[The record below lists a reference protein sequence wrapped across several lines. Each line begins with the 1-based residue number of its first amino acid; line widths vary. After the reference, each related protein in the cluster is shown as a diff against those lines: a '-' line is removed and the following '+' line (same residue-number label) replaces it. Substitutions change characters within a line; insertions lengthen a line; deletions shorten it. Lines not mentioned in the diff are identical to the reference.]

1 MSGRRVLLT
10 GGSGFIGRHCI
21 ADLQA
26 RGYEV
31 HATTSRTPAAS
42 DGVHWHRADL
52 LNGDETAALMTKV
65 RPDSLLHL
73 AWYAEHGKFWQALEN
88 LDWVR
93 ASIALLR
100 AFIAGGG
107 RRAVFAGSCA
117 EYDWADGHCRED
129 STPLRPQGLYGV
141 SKHAFHLIA
150 EEAARRNGISCAWG
164 RIFFLYG
171 PDEQP
176 GRLMPLVVRSQL
188 CGERF
193 ECSGGSLQRDYLYV
207 ADVASALVA
216 LLDSP
221 LEGAVNIGSGS
232 AVSIRAMVE
241 RIVARLGHPELVD
254 FAARAPA
261 RGEVPL
267 VVADTARLAG
277 ELHWAPRINIERGLD
292 LTVEWWRQHLDTSHA

>member
-31 HATTSRTPAAS
+31 HSTTTGSAGVS
-42 DGVHWHRADL
+42 DGVHWHHTDL
-52 LNGDETAALMTKV
+52 LKDGQAAALLADV

-176 GRLMPLVVRSQL
+176 GRLVPLMIRSQL
-188 CGERF
+188 HGERAA
-193 ECSGGSLQRDYLYV
+193 CSGAELQRDYMYV
-207 ADVASALVA
+207 TDVASALVA
-216 LLDSP
+216 LLNSP
-221 LEGAVNIGSGS
+221 LEGAVNIGSGQ
-232 AVSIRAMVE
+232 ATLIRAMTDH
-241 RIVARLGHPELVD
+241 ITTKCGHPELVD
-254 FAARAPA
+254 FPVREAAQKDA
-261 RGEVPL
+261 PL
-267 VVADTARLAG
+267 VVADTGRLGG
-277 ELHWAPRINIERGLD
+277 ELHWTPRVSLDQGLD
-292 LTVEWWRQHLDTSHA
+292 LAIDWWRQNGAHD